1 MSRQPCDQA
10 CQRTSI
16 PVKNGRAEAPNLLRL
31 SNNLGSLMRIPTTK
45 SKPAPEKAATHVM
58 ARSRFPVWLPAVLLV
73 LVTIALYWPA
83 THHDF
88 VQYDD
93 NQYILDNTHVTG
105 GLTLENAR
113 WAFRTGYAANWHPV
127 TWLSHMADCQLF
139 GLNPWGHH
147 LTNLLFHAL
156 NAALVFVLLQQLS
169 GAVWRSLFVAAL
181 FALHPLRVESV
192 AWVAERKDVLSGFFG
207 LLSLVLYA
215 RYAGKSVIGNQ
226 LSVTSGQ
233 ASGMAAAHKA
243 SRITLPA
250 SLFYV
255 LSLCCFACG
264 LMSKPMLVTWPFV
277 MLLLD
282 YWPLRRFEPS
292 TPNSRLSTVLRL
304 VMEKL
309 PFFALSAVASVVTVA
324 VQKNAGAVRTVEHL
338 PLGARGENAVI
349 SYVRYLAKLFWPTD
363 LAVFYPLPTHWPMA
377 EVLLAG
383 GLILGISAVLFVKR
397 GRYPFLLI
405 GWLWFV
411 GTLVPVIGLA
421 QVGEQSMADRY
432 TYIPS
437 LGVLILT
444 VWGTH
449 QLTRRW
455 RYHVIALAVAGAT
468 AIVLCFALTR
478 RQLEHWRET
487 ATLFRHAL
495 EVTKDNHIAHNCLG
509 VALYK
514 NLGIALY
521 RRGSNEEAISQ
532 FQEALRLKPDY
543 ADARR
548 NLDVVLASKT
558 RASGQP
564 GGSTNR

>member
-309 PFFALSAVASVVTVA
+309 PFFALSAVASVVTFA

-383 GLILGISAVLFVKR
+383 WVDTRHFGGSIREAGAISF
-397 GRYPFLLI
+397 
-405 GWLWFV
+405 
-411 GTLVPVIGLA
+411 
-421 QVGEQSMADRY
+421 SADRVAVVCGNAGARDRFGASGR
-432 TYIPS
+432 TVDGGS
-437 LGVLILT
+437 LYLYSVA
-444 VWGTH
+444 WGADPHRLGYASTD
-449 QLTRRW
+449 QT
-455 RYHVIALAVAGAT
+455 LAVPCNCVGGGGGNGNRPVLRVDAAT
-468 AIVLCFALTR
+468 AR
-478 RQLEHWRET
+478 
-487 ATLFRHAL
+487 AL
-495 EVTKDNHIAHNCLG
+495 EGDCNPFPAC
-509 VALYK
+509 
-514 NLGIALY
+514 
-521 RRGSNEEAISQ
+521 
-532 FQEALRLKPDY
+532 
-543 ADARR
+543 AR
-548 NLDVVLASKT
+548 SHE
-558 RASGQP
+558 GQP
-564 GGSTNR
+564 HRAQLPRRRSLQEPWHRPLSKRQQRGGH